1 MSAGNETGGIDD
13 LPRVI
18 PIFPLP
24 GVMLLPR
31 GRLPLNIFE
40 PRYLQMTQDAMAS
53 HRLVGMIQPADP
65 SAKLD
70 APEVY
75 LVGCAGRI
83 TSFSE
88 TPDNRFL
95 IALTGVCRFAITR
108 ELEADGLLYRR
119 VSADYSRFA
128 GDLPDPAPLTVDR
141 GRLTRADILLSQIRR
156 RSAGIA
162 GGLERFFAI
171 AGALVLLAMTAGA
184 WPDFV
189 RAFRTGE
196 FVGVEGIYTL
206 PISPVKFIVVLG
218 AVTAA
223 LSFLAVLGQRR
234 DGQSR
239 ATGAWLAA
247 ALAVAVTAVVVVS
260 AWNLELSDRAIGALA
275 IGAVLTFIALG
286 MPIAIALLGVGFAG
300 LGLLKRDFGIAT
312 DTLSLA
318 AQGTISEYVFA
329 TVPLF
334 VLMGL
339 FVSVSEIGRDSFRA
353 AQQVFGRIRG
363 GLGVA
368 TVAANSVFAAITGIS
383 IASAAIFSK
392 IAVPEMVERGYT
404 AKFAV
409 GLTAGSSVLGMLI
422 PPSLLLIIYG
432 VIAEVSIGGLFLAAI
447 VPGVILAAAF
457 AIAVLVMA
465 RFWPG
470 FVGHIQRE
478 EASVPRAGRWDSLT
492 AVFPVAALILLVLGG
507 IYGGIFTPTEAGAA
521 GAFAALCIALLR
533 RRLTW
538 PGLWDVMRETGQVTV
553 TILFLI
559 ISASTFSRMLALTG
573 LPGDMAGYLAGLGLG
588 LAGFLS
594 GYLVLLIVLG
604 TVLDS
609 TSILLILLPLALP
622 VVTELGGNLIWF
634 GVVTVIGVEIGL
646 MTPPLGLSV
655 YVIKSSLND
664 PDISLGAI
672 FAGSFPFVLIT
683 FAVTVLLMA
692 FPGLSLLFLS

>member
-1 MSAGNETGGIDD
+1 MDDRRMNTMATIFRRFIQWMNGAGVVWVFALT
-13 LPRVI
+13 
-18 PIFPLP
+18 
-24 GVMLLPR
+24 
-31 GRLPLNIFE
+31 
-40 PRYLQMTQDAMAS
+40 
-53 HRLVGMIQPADP
+53 
-65 SAKLD
+65 
-70 APEVY
+70 
-75 LVGCAGRI
+75 
-83 TSFSE
+83 
-88 TPDNRFL
+88 FL
-95 IALTGVCRFAITR
+95 ICADITGRTLFDSPLQAVPEIVALSLIACVFLQLAFAVH
-108 ELEADGLLYRR
+108 G
-119 VSADYSRFA
+119 
-128 GDLPDPAPLTVDR
+128 

-156 RSAGIA
+156 RNAGVA

-184 WPDFV
+184 WPDFL
-189 RAFRTGE
+189 RAFRTSE

-206 PISPVKFIVVLG
+206 PITPIKFIVVLG
-218 AVTAA
+218 AATAA
-223 LSFLAVLGQRR
+223 LSFLSFL
-234 DGQSR
+234 SR
-239 ATGAWLAA
+239 QPEGNSRTAGSRSADDTRPGAETKSDADETPTAGSRSTGAAWSTAGAWSTAA
-247 ALAVAVTAVVVVS
+247 IAVAVAAAVAAA
-260 AWNLELSDRAIGALA
+260 AWSLQLSDRAIGALA
-275 IGAVLTFIALG
+275 IFTVLTFIALG

-300 LGLLKRDFGIAT
+300 LGLLKRDFDIAT

-334 VLMGL
+334 VLMGP

-404 AKFAV
+404 PKFAV

-470 FVGHIQRE
+470 FVGHIQPG
-478 EASVPRAGRWDSLT
+478 EASGLGSGRWDSLL

-672 FAGSFPFVLIT
+672 FAGSFPFVVIT
-683 FAVTVLLMA
+683 FVVTVLLMA
-692 FPGLSLLFLS
+692 FPGLSLLFL

>member
-1 MSAGNETGGIDD
+1 MNGAGVVWVFALTFLIC
-13 LPRVI
+13 
-18 PIFPLP
+18 
-24 GVMLLPR
+24 
-31 GRLPLNIFE
+31 
-40 PRYLQMTQDAMAS
+40 
-53 HRLVGMIQPADP
+53 ADI
-65 SAKLD
+65 
-70 APEVY
+70 
-75 LVGCAGRI
+75 AGR
-83 TSFSE
+83 TLF
-88 TPDNRFL
+88 NRPLQAVPEIVALSL
-95 IALTGVCRFAITR
+95 IACVFLQLAFAV
-108 ELEADGLLYRR
+108 DG
-119 VSADYSRFA
+119 
-128 GDLPDPAPLTVDR
+128 

-171 AGALVLLAMTAGA
+171 AGALVLVAMTAGA

-189 RAFRTGE
+189 RAFRTSE

-206 PISPVKFIVVLG
+206 PIAPIKFIVVLG

-223 LSFLAVLGQRR
+223 LSFLSVLGRRR

-239 ATGAWLAA
+239 ATGTWLAA
-247 ALAVAVTAVVVVS
+247 GLAVAATAVVVAA
-260 AWNLELSDRAIGALA
+260 AWNLGLSDRAIGALA
-275 IGAVLTFIALG
+275 IAAVLTFVALG
-286 MPIAIALLGVGFAG
+286 MPIAIALLAVGFAG

-318 AQGTISEYVFA
+318 AQGTVSEYVFA

-339 FVSVSEIGRDSFRA
+339 FVSVSGIGRDSFRA
-353 AQQVFGRIRG
+353 AQQVFGRVRG

-447 VPGVILAAAF
+447 VPGMILAAAF
-457 AIAVLVMA
+457 AIAVLAMA

-470 FVGHIQRE
+470 FVGHIQPG
-478 EASVPRAGRWDSLT
+478 EARGTQAGRWDSLF

-573 LPGDMAGYLAGLGLG
+573 LPSDMAGYLAGLGLG
-588 LAGFLS
+588 LAGFLG

-692 FPGLSLLFLS
+692 FPGLSLLFL